1 MANRSPAPLRAA
13 GTVLRALLGLSLLAA
28 LVIGAPFLLLTVG
41 HQPTELPGGTE
52 LLTQQDDGSLLL
64 VVMTCIGWAAWAA
77 FAFSVLVELVAVLRR
92 RSAPRIRGLG
102 GMQSLASFLIG
113 GIVLLAPTA
122 ASAATV
128 APAVAATVSHTAG
141 GQNTGETPAPQ
152 AAVAKLQHT
161 VTSATESPWE
171 LAQTYLGS
179 GPRWRDIAALNP
191 DIPEL
196 VAGDQ
201 YLPQGTVLTL
211 PDDARLPVPTDTT
224 SASAP
229 EAADR
234 PTSTMHPQGNEGEE
248 AATTYTVRPG
258 DYLSKIAETELGDG
272 DRWPELYEA
281 NKGAPQPYGH
291 TFTDPDR
298 IYPGQELTLP
308 TEGQQPRPGTD
319 TDQPA
324 TPRDTHRATPDN
336 DHPATPEEADHQEAQ
351 DKHIASPAPDA
362 QQQDREE
369 QAERGAGAA
378 GAHTTAPEPAG
389 SAAGHPE
396 LSTSPQPETRA
407 TSSASAPAEHRAPT
421 ASAASS
427 GEHETASS
435 GARAGVIGLTATG
448 ILAAALVGSLAYRR
462 TMQQRRRR
470 RGHRIAM
477 PSGRSAET
485 ERAMRSV
492 DAGTELGLL
501 ADALRT
507 AALHLA
513 QEGRPLPEITTVQL
527 GARGVRLHLAEAVPP
542 VAPFTAVPDE
552 SVQWW
557 CPAGTRELLA
567 DEELRDVDPPF
578 PALAVLGEDEDGAI
592 VLVDLEHVGA
602 LHLTG
607 TGRLAFLRTLAL
619 SLALTPLAEQIEIA
633 VAGEDTAPGLSM
645 LDGNRVTPYPDL
657 GDAVRVLEQHQ
668 AGQQQVLGEFGNEGS
683 LSVARASEDLVEE
696 LWPLVV
702 LADLDTCP
710 DGEQSQG
717 RLWQVLEA
725 PVRSAMAIVTSS
737 TVAPDRGGVWCVDTD
752 AGELTVPGSG
762 VRVRLVTVTEEEY
775 IDVLELG
782 LTADSPTDH
791 PGPPLGAPEPH
802 PVAPAVPYYNEEP
815 AYTEAGTD
823 PAGVSGPGGKG
834 VRGPGL
840 LVGLA
845 DLDDEPDAPEE
856 RPIDEGPSV
865 HQESAAPLAPSAA
878 SSPGEVLPAL
888 VSTAK
893 VSVRLPQPI
902 DAGASGSV
910 EERTGIPAKASADD
924 AHIDADGDSGPLVC
938 VLGPV
943 ELRGARGSVASNR
956 RTLALELTAWLAF
969 HPGANS
975 HQLDEVIAPSG
986 RVTRATRNSRIGDVR
1001 KWLGTNPAAPAD
1013 TFYLPH
1019 MNQQPDKLYRLDG
1032 VRCDWAE
1039 FERLVHE
1046 SHRTDGADAQQLLRE
1061 ALTLVRGRPFAGI
1074 PARRYT
1080 WAEPLCQ
1087 DMVSAIVD
1095 AADDLAARCLKMG
1108 DARGALWAVA
1118 RGLDAAREMECLWR
1132 HRFRAL
1138 AMLGQ
1143 FDDLASEV
1151 RELDALVLDLGTS
1164 VEEATEELLRQLES
1178 PHR

>member
-28 LVIGAPFLLLTVG
+28 LVLGAPFLLLTVG

-77 FAFSVLVELVAVLRR
+77 FAFSVLVELIAVLRR

-128 APAVAATVSHTAG
+128 APAVAATVSHTD
-141 GQNTGETPAPQ
+141 GQGAHNTGDTPAPP
-152 AAVAKLQHT
+152 VAKLQHT

-196 VAGDQ
+196 IAGDQ
-201 YLPQGTVLTL
+201 YLPQGAVLTL
-211 PDDARLPVPTDTT
+211 PQDARLPVPIA
-224 SASAP
+224 SAS
-229 EAADR
+229 ETADR
-234 PTSTMHPQGNEGEE
+234 PTSTMHQQGTADEE

-281 NKGAPQPYGH
+281 NRGSEQPYGH

-298 IYPGQELTLP
+298 IYPGQELALP
-308 TEGQQPRPGTD
+308 GTVRPDQPGARTAPDRSTTSRTGQQNAPETNEHQATPTPEKEHAQG
-319 TDQPA
+319 A
-324 TPRDTHRATPDN
+324 TPR
-336 DHPATPEEADHQEAQ
+336 
-351 DKHIASPAPDA
+351 A
-362 QQQDREE
+362 QQPQQSEP
-369 QAERGAGAA
+369 GAGAA
-378 GAHTTAPEPAG
+378 GEQTREPTRAAPTGSTAADPGPSRPAAPEANTTPSAPTPTESTTTAAAPAG
-389 SAAGHPE
+389 GQEKETSAAG
-396 LSTSPQPETRA
+396 TRA
-407 TSSASAPAEHRAPT
+407 GR
-421 ASAASS
+421 
-427 GEHETASS
+427 
-435 GARAGVIGLTATG
+435 IGLGATG
-448 ILAAALVGSLAYRR
+448 FLAAALVGSLAYRR
-462 TMQQRRRR
+462 MMQQRRRR

-477 PSGRSAET
+477 PSGRTAET

-492 DAGTELGLL
+492 DAGVELALL

-507 AALHLA
+507 VALNLA

-527 GARGVRLHLAEAVPP
+527 GARGVRLHLAEAVAP
-542 VAPFTAVPDE
+542 VAPFTAAPDE
-552 SVQWW
+552 SAQWW
-557 CPAGTRELLA
+557 CPAGTRELLPA
-567 DEELRDVDPPF
+567 EELRDVDPPF

-592 VLVDLEHVGA
+592 VLIDLEHVGA

-668 AGQQQVLGEFGNEGS
+668 AGQQQVLGEFGEEGS

-702 LADLDTCP
+702 LADLDMCP

-791 PGPPLGAPEPH
+791 PGPPLGPRNLILLPRLCRTTTKSRRTRKRAPTPRASAARAGRACGGRVSWSGWPIWTTNPTHPRSVPSTKAHRSIRSRLRLWLRRRPRRLAKSCPH
-802 PVAPAVPYYNEEP
+802 SSPQPRSA
-815 AYTEAGTD
+815 
-823 PAGVSGPGGKG
+823 SGC
-834 VRGPGL
+834 RSRSTR
-840 LVGLA
+840 A
-845 DLDDEPDAPEE
+845 
-856 RPIDEGPSV
+856 RPGPSKKG
-865 HQESAAPLAPSAA
+865 PT
-878 SSPGEVLPAL
+878 SPP
-888 VSTAK
+888 
-893 VSVRLPQPI
+893 RPQPTMPT
-902 DAGASGSV
+902 S
-910 EERTGIPAKASADD
+910 T
-924 AHIDADGDSGPLVC
+924 
-938 VLGPV
+938 
-943 ELRGARGSVASNR
+943 
-956 RTLALELTAWLAF
+956 LTAIRARW
-969 HPGANS
+969 S
-975 HQLDEVIAPSG
+975 VCSG
-986 RVTRATRNSRIGDVR
+986 RWS
-1001 KWLGTNPAAPAD
+1001 
-1013 TFYLPH
+1013 
-1019 MNQQPDKLYRLDG
+1019 
-1032 VRCDWAE
+1032 
-1039 FERLVHE
+1039 
-1046 SHRTDGADAQQLLRE
+1046 
-1061 ALTLVRGRPFAGI
+1061 
-1074 PARRYT
+1074 
-1080 WAEPLCQ
+1080 
-1087 DMVSAIVD
+1087 
-1095 AADDLAARCLKMG
+1095 
-1108 DARGALWAVA
+1108 
-1118 RGLDAAREMECLWR
+1118 
-1132 HRFRAL
+1132 
-1138 AMLGQ
+1138 
-1143 FDDLASEV
+1143 
-1151 RELDALVLDLGTS
+1151 
-1164 VEEATEELLRQLES
+1164 
-1178 PHR
+1178 

>member
-1 MANRSPAPLRAA
+1 
-13 GTVLRALLGLSLLAA
+13 
-28 LVIGAPFLLLTVG
+28 
-41 HQPTELPGGTE
+41 
-52 LLTQQDDGSLLL
+52 
-64 VVMTCIGWAAWAA
+64 MTCIGWAAWAA
-77 FAFSVLVELVAVLRR
+77 FAFSVLVELIAVLRR

-128 APAVAATVSHTAG
+128 APAVAATVSHTD
-141 GQNTGETPAPQ
+141 GQGAHNTGDTPAPP
-152 AAVAKLQHT
+152 VAKLQHT

-196 VAGDQ
+196 IAGDQ
-201 YLPQGTVLTL
+201 YLPQGAVLTL
-211 PDDARLPVPTDTT
+211 PQDARLPVPIA
-224 SASAP
+224 SAS
-229 EAADR
+229 ETADR
-234 PTSTMHPQGNEGEE
+234 PTSTMHQQGTADEE

-281 NKGAPQPYGH
+281 NRGSEQPYGH

-298 IYPGQELTLP
+298 IYPGQELALP
-308 TEGQQPRPGTD
+308 GTVRPDQPGARTAPDRSTTSRTGQQNAPETNEHQATPTPEKEHAQG
-319 TDQPA
+319 A
-324 TPRDTHRATPDN
+324 TPR
-336 DHPATPEEADHQEAQ
+336 
-351 DKHIASPAPDA
+351 A
-362 QQQDREE
+362 QQPQQSEP
-369 QAERGAGAA
+369 GAGAA
-378 GAHTTAPEPAG
+378 GEQTREPTRAAPTGSTAADPGPSRPAAPEANTTPSAPTPTESTTTAAAPAG
-389 SAAGHPE
+389 GQEKETSAAG
-396 LSTSPQPETRA
+396 TRA
-407 TSSASAPAEHRAPT
+407 GR
-421 ASAASS
+421 
-427 GEHETASS
+427 
-435 GARAGVIGLTATG
+435 IGLGATG
-448 ILAAALVGSLAYRR
+448 FLAAALVGSLAYRR
-462 TMQQRRRR
+462 MMQQRRRR

-477 PSGRSAET
+477 PSGRTAET

-492 DAGTELGLL
+492 DAGVELALL

-507 AALHLA
+507 VALNLA

-527 GARGVRLHLAEAVPP
+527 GARGVRLHLAEAVAP
-542 VAPFTAVPDE
+542 VAPFTAAPDE
-552 SVQWW
+552 SAQWW
-557 CPAGTRELLA
+557 CPAGTRELLPA
-567 DEELRDVDPPF
+567 EELRDVDPPF

-592 VLVDLEHVGA
+592 VLIDLEHVGA

-668 AGQQQVLGEFGNEGS
+668 AGQQQVLGEFGEEGS

-702 LADLDTCP
+702 LADLDMCP

-856 RPIDEGPSV
+856 RPVDEGPSV

-910 EERTGIPAKASADD
+910 EERTDIPAKASADD
-924 AHIDADGDSGPLVC
+924 AYIDADGDSGPLVC

-1178 PHR
+1178 HR